1 METGNFIL
9 AGITEKEILQAI
21 DTAVLLNENKEVGT
35 PVSEY
40 MEENV
45 SNKVVR
51 IIQSYTS
58 IVDRMVWKMHPN
70 NQGKRE

>member
-1 METGNFIL
+1 METGKFIL

-58 IVDRMVWKMHPN
+58 IVDRMVWKMHPH